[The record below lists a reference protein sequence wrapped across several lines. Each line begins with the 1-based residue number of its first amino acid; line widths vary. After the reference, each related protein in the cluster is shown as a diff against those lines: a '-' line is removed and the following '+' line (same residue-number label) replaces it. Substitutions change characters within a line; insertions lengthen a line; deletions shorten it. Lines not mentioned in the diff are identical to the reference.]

1 MGGNYPPLVQG
12 MVKTDPLDVE
22 ATVEEIKKIQ
32 KAGAKLV
39 RLAIPSVKAAKNIS
53 LIRKMV
59 DVPLIADIH
68 FNYRLAIEAIDRGM
82 DKVRINPG
90 NLNSHDILLIAKKA
104 KENKIPLRIGVNSG
118 SLPKNVLEKIFKAK
132 NNKEEKLRLTAE
144 GMVDTALNSI
154 KLLEEDG
161 FEDIVVSLKSS
172 EVPVTILSNKMIAE
186 KIPYP
191 IHVGVTA
198 AGPPSL
204 GIVKSAL
211 AIGSLLSEGIG
222 DTIRVSLTASP
233 VKEIEVAYQILKY
246 LDFVEKGPTI
256 IACPTCGRCK
266 GNVRYLSEKVLQAVE
281 GMQSSFKVAIMG
293 CEVNGPGEAMES
305 DIGIVCTKQGG
316 ILFKK
321 GHLLNK
327 VRKDELFTTL
337 IRELRDIDQKL
348 RAD

>member
-22 ATVEEIKKIQ
+22 ATVEEIKEIH

-222 DTIRVSLTASP
+222 DTIRVSLLGDP
-233 VKEIEVAYQILKY
+233 RQEVLVAKLLLNSLQLRT
-246 LDFVEKGPTI
+246 FGPEWI
-256 IACPTCGRCK
+256 CCPTCGRC
-266 GNVRYLSEKVLQAVE
+266 
-281 GMQSSFKVAIMG
+281 
-293 CEVNGPGEAMES
+293 
-305 DIGIVCTKQGG
+305 GG
-316 ILFKK
+316 
-321 GHLLNK
+321 
-327 VRKDELFTTL
+327 
-337 IRELRDIDQKL
+337 
-348 RAD
+348 